1 MEIWVPGTVTSLVQP
16 AFAFA
21 IDRGLRVAVGPAWY
35 EWEVAH
41 DDPTLP
47 HDESNLIVAVAQ
59 SVVPGLEPHQLT
71 VTSSLPTGMG
81 LGSSLAATLAG
92 VSLASALG
100 AAPLAEHDL
109 IAQTAFF
116 EPDELAIRTALLGGG
131 RQLTASGVAPL
142 DITGLQ
148 GAVYLPTQVPAVA
161 VPARPTV
168 APPAIADL
176 LDAMQAGDGGWLRA
190 HFPLEAQVTPSYYPH
205 AEMVSRAV
213 LATGG
218 FTCFAAG
225 NGPALI
231 CLAKATVPDFLLRL
245 REQLTAGTVL
255 PLTVS
260 AQGLSVTTD

>member
-1 MEIWVPGTVTSLVQP
+1 MKIWVPGTVTSLVQP

-21 IDRGLRVAVGPAWY
+21 IDRGVTVTVGPAWY

-41 DDPTLP
+41 ADPTLP

-59 SVVPGLEPHQLT
+59 TVAPGLEPHQLSVAST
-71 VTSSLPTGMG
+71 LPTGMG

-100 AAPLAEHDL
+100 DHPLSENEQ
-109 IAQTAFF
+109 IAHTAFF
-116 EPDELAIRTALLGGG
+116 EPDELAIRTALAGGG
-131 RQLTASGVAPL
+131 LQQGETGTAPL
-142 DITGLQ
+142 SIAGLQ

-161 VPARPTV
+161 VPARPTL

-176 LDAMQAGDGGWLRA
+176 LAAMQRCDGTWLRR
-190 HFPLEAQVTPSYYPH
+190 HFPLEAQVTASYYPH

-213 LATGG
+213 VATGG
-218 FTCFAAG
+218 FACFASG

-231 CLAKATVPDFLLRL
+231 CLAPAALPDFLVRL
-245 REQLTAGTVL
+245 RERLTAGTVL
-255 PLTVS
+255 PLTIS
-260 AQGLSVTTD
+260 AEGLSIRA